1 MTNIFL
7 CFPTADKKLSGKRTK
22 TENSESTSV
31 KLENS
36 SLEKTTTF
44 KNGGKNLSNYWL
56 KPEPENRLEKGTDM
70 KFSIEDLKAQ
80 PKQTACWGGVCNY
93 QVRKQGA
100 GTPESPQDTSLPPP
114 PQSAGAGL
122 CSQTLLSPELS
133 PGTLNK
139 GTDVPMN
146 RRKVQTCYLSQGNKT
161 EINI

>member
-56 KPEPENRLEKGTDM
+56 MKSEPESRLEKGIDM
-70 KFSIEDLKAQ
+70 KVRLDLYSVMLVSRV
-80 PKQTACWGGVCNY
+80 GGLRHLN
-93 QVRKQGA
+93 
-100 GTPESPQDTSLPPP
+100 PQ
-114 PQSAGAGL
+114 
-122 CSQTLLSPELS
+122 
-133 PGTLNK
+133 
-139 GTDVPMN
+139 
-146 RRKVQTCYLSQGNKT
+146 
-161 EINI
+161 